1 MDWLSDR
8 LYSEDAITHKEFMR
22 HYTYAETLTDVSGE
36 YRNKRNFIIHVYSFL
51 V

>member
-8 LYSEDAITHKEFMR
+8 LYSEDAISHEEFMR
-22 HYTYAETLTDVSGE
+22 HYKYAETLIDVSGE
-36 YRNKRNFIIHVYSFL
+36 WRDKRNFIIHVYSFL